1 MPHLFLGD
9 AKAAMDLESLKAH
22 NISAVVN
29 CAASETLTHQV
40 RWFFLGHDAG
50 AAMHRRG
57 VVFLCTLMPA
67 PLVFFFGESPPCRWQ
82 GCYPSSWEY
91 LGFDAKDAPD
101 YDLLGVHFDA
111 VQAFLDAA
119 QASGRSVRCFAPGS
133 AAAMKCTCSNVGAPD
148 PSLSR
153 C

>member
-1 MPHLFLGD
+1 
-9 AKAAMDLESLKAH
+9 MDLESLKAH

-67 PLVFFFGESPPCRWQ
+67 PLVFFLWGI
-82 GCYPSSWEY
+82 
-91 LGFDAKDAPD
+91 AP
-101 YDLLGVHFDA
+101 LPLAGLLPVKLGVPW
-111 VQAFLDAA
+111 L
-119 QASGRSVRCFAPGS
+119 
-133 AAAMKCTCSNVGAPD
+133 
-148 PSLSR
+148 
-153 C
+153 